1 MGSTEK
7 KAPPL
12 STLKALH
19 LWHDVMLKAMKDMD
33 FDLSARQAGLVMHV
47 YLREGPHTVRSL
59 AEALGMSKAAVCR
72 AVDTLSMAKL
82 IKRKKDEADRRNVFI
97 QRTVSGSVF
106 LSDFADI
113 IMKLAEPAGVDVG
126 VIDATHAMADIGTT
140 EYQHEAVN

>member
-1 MGSTEK
+1 MNEIMK

-19 LWHDVMLKAMKDMD
+19 LWHDVMLQAMRTMD
-33 FDLSARQAGLVMHV
+33 FDLSTRQAGLVMHV
-47 YLREGPHTVRSL
+47 YLRAGPHTIRSL
-59 AEALGMSKAAVCR
+59 AEDLGMSKAAVCR

-82 IKRKKDEADRRNVFI
+82 IKRKKDESDRRNVFI
-97 QRTVSGSVF
+97 QRTVHGSVF

-126 VIDATHAMADIGTT
+126 VLDAENAMVDV
-140 EYQHEAVN
+140 EDHRDAVDA

>member
-1 MGSTEK
+1 MSAMQE

-19 LWHDVMLKAMKDMD
+19 LWHDVMLSAMKDLD
-33 FDLSARQAGLVMHV
+33 FDLSARQAGLIMHV
-47 YLREGPHTVRSL
+47 YLRAGPHTVRSL

-82 IKRKKDEADRRNVFI
+82 IKRKKDESDKRNVFI
-97 QRTVSGSVF
+97 QRTVHGSVF

-113 IMKLAEPAGVDVG
+113 IMKYAEPAGVDVG
-126 VIDATHAMADIGTT
+126 VIDDVQALADVG
-140 EYQHEAVN
+140 EAKHHDGVAA